1 MATVLEQVE
10 KAINRGDAEQAH
22 ELLRDELLS
31 NPTAEAYYLASL
43 VAFDEAQQ
51 REFLEKALAIYPFHK
66 KAYVQL
72 ETLRTGIVRSS
83 ESFPYASISTRFVAS
98 LIDGFI
104 LMLAAQMPLVL
115 LSSLGVLSQAT
126 LFDLYQYDFNQP
138 TDPAA
143 TLLTFVIGQIVNVV
157 YNVYFLSYQDGQTPG
172 KRLRKIKIVS
182 LNSDQITPRQALIR
196 SISANWLSALFL
208 IGYLAAIWDPNR
220 QAWHDKLAK
229 TIVIRTTPKR

>member
-10 KAINRGDAEQAH
+10 NAINRGEAEQAR

-43 VAFDEAQQ
+43 VAFDEEQQ
-51 REFLEKALAIYPFHK
+51 RKFLENALAIYPFHK

-72 ETLRTGIVRSS
+72 ETLKTGIVRSA

-98 LIDGFI
+98 LIDGFL
-104 LMLAAQMPLVL
+104 LMLAAQMPLIL

-143 TLLTFVIGQIVNVV
+143 TLLTFVIGQIVSTV
-157 YNVYFLSYQDGQTPG
+157 YHVYFLCYQDGQTPG

-182 LNSDQITPRQALIR
+182 LNSDQITPRQAIVR
-196 SISANWLSALFL
+196 SISASWLSSLFL
-208 IGYLAAIWDPNR
+208 IGYLAAIWDPNH